1 MAYFDRRAVQLDL
14 ARQIEPVSTVLRF
27 FDKAH
32 DAGMNMVFLY
42 LEDRIKTATYP
53 YGDDAESYT
62 TDQIREMVAYA
73 ENLGLELVPVVSPV
87 GHTERFLKHPELKHI
102 AELRGKIAGA
112 YNEAGVERYMATCPQ
127 LPATHEFFDAY
138 LREVAELF
146 PSPFFHIG
154 FDEIWDMG
162 FCELCKNKPIA
173 DLYYEA
179 VTHFHD
185 VLKSCGKDC
194 MIWDDMLEQFPWVLE
209 KLPRDI
215 IPCAWFYQFT
225 ERYPVARFSTG
236 RSYDLFGRFEQL
248 GFRYFA
254 CCWRNNSVD
263 SLTAY
268 AAKNHPFGMLMTNWE
283 MSDERTLPMLYPQ
296 LYQAGAV
303 WSGKAPI
310 GIDNLREATARFAD
324 TPAAADALA
333 LVFSNQ
339 WGEAG
344 YRIPGE
350 KAAYYLPDE
359 PAYTDRAIV
368 NIIRNALQTATG
380 DEEVLDAFRAHI
392 ERKYVVM
399 RLWETGY
406 ALHEYRCGEGVYSVE
421 QLREQAAQRVKDVE
435 RYRELARRVWERTRK
450 GLASPALDGVVD
462 TLAKSA
468 QFLVDTAATATDH
481 DCGRLVVRFDL
492 PEFCSSCTTTIT
504 VGYADGSTYQAA
516 CGNYKAVH
524 VRAIEKYDYS
534 FTIPADKV
542 PTSVTLMIK
551 GYGAAGVRYVS
562 ATLPG
567 GRHYLPIGLTDVH
580 GQIDHPE
587 ALLYDDSR
595 TAVFNEPEMQ
605 QFFVNHITRHRENT
619 VTLSLG

>member
-14 ARQIEPVSTVLRF
+14 ARQIETVPTVLRF
-27 FDKAH
+27 FEKAH

-42 LEDRIKTATYP
+42 LEDRIKTETYP
-53 YGDDAESYT
+53 YADDAESYT
-62 TDQIREMVAYA
+62 PDQIREMVAYA
-73 ENLGLELVPVVSPV
+73 DKLGLELVPVVSPV
-87 GHTERFLKHPELKHI
+87 GHTERFLRHPELKHI

-112 YNEAGVERYMATCPQ
+112 YNEAGVERYMVTCPQ
-127 LPATHEFFDAY
+127 LPETHQFFDAY
-138 LREVAELF
+138 LREVAALF

-162 FCELCKNKPIA
+162 FCELCKHKTIA
-173 DLYYEA
+173 DLYFEA

-194 MIWDDMLEQFPWVLE
+194 MIWDDMLEQIPWVLE

-225 ERYPVARFSTG
+225 ERYPVARFNTS
-236 RSYDLFGRFEQL
+236 RSYDLFGRFEEL

-254 CCWRNNSVD
+254 CCWRHNSVD

-283 MSDERTLPMLYPQ
+283 MSDERTLPLLYPQ
-296 LYQAGAV
+296 LYQAGAL
-303 WSGKAPI
+303 WSGNGPI
-310 GIDNLREATARFAD
+310 GHDTLQKAAARFTD
-324 TPAAADALA
+324 SEEAANAIVLM
-333 LVFSNQ
+333 LSNQ

-359 PAYTDRAIV
+359 SAYTDRAIV
-368 NIIRNALQTATG
+368 NTVRNALQNATG
-380 DEEVLDAFRAHI
+380 DEEVLDAFRAYV
-392 ERKYVVM
+392 ERKYVTM
-399 RLWETGY
+399 RLWELGY
-406 ALHEYRCGEGVYSVE
+406 ALHEYRSGEGVYSLDH
-421 QLREQAAQRVKDVE
+421 LREQAAICVTEVKNF
-435 RYRELARRVWERTRK
+435 RALSRRVWDRTRE
-450 GLASPALDGVVD
+450 GLASPALDSMVAR
-462 TLAKSA
+462 LAESA
-468 QFLVDTAATATDH
+468 DYLVNTAATATDH
-481 DCGRLVVRFDL
+481 DQGRLVVRFDL
-492 PEFCSSCTTTIT
+492 SEFCSSCTTAIT
-504 VGYADGSTYQAA
+504 VGYADGSMYQAA

-524 VRAIEKYDYS
+524 VRSIEKYDYS

-562 ATLPG
+562 ATLPN
-567 GRHYLPIGLTDVH
+567 GRHYLPTGITDVH

-587 ALLYDDSR
+587 VLLYDDSR
-595 TAVFNEPEMQ
+595 PAVFNEPEMQ

>member
-14 ARQIEPVSTVLRF
+14 ARQIETVPAVLRF

-42 LEDRIKTATYP
+42 LEDRIKTKTYP
-53 YGDDAESYT
+53 YADDAESYT
-62 TDQIREMVAYA
+62 PDQIREMVAYA
-73 ENLGLELVPVVSPV
+73 EKLGLELVPVVSPV
-87 GHTERFLKHPELKHI
+87 GHTGRFLKHEELKHI

-138 LREVAELF
+138 LKEVAELF

-162 FCELCKNKPIA
+162 FCELCKHKSIA

-185 VLKSCGKDC
+185 VLKACGKDC

-225 ERYPVARFSTG
+225 ERYPVARFSTE

-263 SLTAY
+263 SLTAC
-268 AAKNHPFGMLMTNWE
+268 AAKSHPFGMLMTNWE
-283 MSDERTLPMLYPQ
+283 MSDERTLPYLYTQ
-296 LYQAGAV
+296 LYQAGAL
-303 WSGKAPI
+303 WRDGAPV
-310 GIDNLREATARFAD
+310 GHQTLTEAAARFTD
-324 TPAAADALA
+324 TPAAAEAIA
-333 LVFSNQ
+333 MIFSNQ

-350 KAAYYLPDE
+350 KAAYYVPDE
-359 PAYTDRAIV
+359 SAYTDRAIV
-368 NIIRNALQTATG
+368 NAVRRILSTATG
-380 DEEVLDAFRAHI
+380 DEDVLDSLRVLI
-392 ERKYVVM
+392 ERKYVTM
-399 RLWETGY
+399 HLWEIGY
-406 ALHEYRCGEGVYSVE
+406 ALHEYRSGEGVYDIEYLRREAAACAREVE
-421 QLREQAAQRVKDVE
+421 TLREMA
-435 RYRELARRVWERTRK
+435 YHVWDHNRP
-450 GLASPALDGVVD
+450 GLAHPALDATLDG
-462 TLAKSA
+462 LAKSA
-468 QFLVDTAATATDH
+468 AYLVSASATATDH
-481 DCGRLVVRFDL
+481 DHGRLVVRFDL
-492 PEFCSSCTTTIT
+492 SSFCSSCTTTIT

-516 CGNYKAVH
+516 RGNYKAVH
-524 VRAIEKYDYS
+524 VRSIVKYDYS
-534 FTIPADKV
+534 FTIPADKE
-542 PTSVTLMIK
+542 PTSITVMIK
-551 GYGAAGVRYVS
+551 GYGAAGVRYAS
-562 ATLPG
+562 ATMPG
-567 GRHYLPIGLTDVH
+567 GRHFLPVGLTDVH

-587 ALLYDDSR
+587 VLLYDDSR
-595 TAVFNEPEMQ
+595 PAVFGEPEMQ
-605 QFFVNHITRHRENT
+605 QFFVNHITRHHENT
-619 VTLSLG
+619 VTLALG